1 MAERHREEVLN
12 TVLATCIG
20 RRGVDADPETIL
32 RSGRS
37 RPDVMA
43 VMRGL
48 RCAIEG
54 KVADTQNA
62 ESVVV
67 ADAKNVWIRVSL
79 I

>member
-1 MAERHREEVLN
+1 
-12 TVLATCIG
+12 
-20 RRGVDADPETIL
+20 
-32 RSGRS
+32 
-37 RPDVMA
+37 MA